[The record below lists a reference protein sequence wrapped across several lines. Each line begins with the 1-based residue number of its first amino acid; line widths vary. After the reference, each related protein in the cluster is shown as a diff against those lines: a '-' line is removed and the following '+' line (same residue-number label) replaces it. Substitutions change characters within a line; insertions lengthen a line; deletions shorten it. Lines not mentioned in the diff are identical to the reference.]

1 MSAQVASPET
11 DKLFQQAK
19 TVLAGGVSASLR
31 LHSYLGKPLY
41 VARGD
46 GAYLYGVDGQRY
58 LDFNL
63 SNGAALL
70 GHNHP
75 AVKAA
80 VVDGLEAGVIAAS
93 ETPFHERLAAT
104 LVEIIPAAE
113 RVRFATVGSEV
124 TAVTLRIARA
134 ATGRDKYLKFDGH
147 FHGLSEPWLL
157 QRQDPAG
164 GEVAVTG
171 RASEIVPSSAGV
183 PKNQPDDCVMI
194 PFNDFAALDAA
205 ITRHGDELA
214 AIILEPIHFNA
225 GCIPPKPDFLEHL
238 RDLTTQAG
246 IILIFDEILS
256 GFRTA
261 LGGVQA
267 QYGVTPDL
275 TTHAKALANGM
286 PLSSLSGRADL
297 MELLAPSGPVSHS
310 GTYSG
315 HLPSV
320 LAALAT
326 IEELRQPGVYEAIH
340 ATAARFYGELQ
351 DVFDR
356 HGLPVRVQGSG
367 ARFGLYFGRTTP
379 VRTWSDALAHDH
391 DLNQRFTVMC
401 IERGVYFHGYGRNGA
416 PGHAGFSTA
425 HGPEDLAFALTVVDD
440 VCRELVTG

>member
-1 MSAQVASPET
+1 MDTRVASPET

-41 VARGD
+41 MARGN
-46 GAYLYGVDGQRY
+46 GAWLYGVDGRRY

-70 GHNHP
+70 GHDHP
-75 AVKAA
+75 AVQAA
-80 VVDGLEAGVIAAS
+80 VMEGLSAGIIAAT
-93 ETPFHERLAAT
+93 ETPFHEHLAAS

-124 TAVTLRIARA
+124 TAVALRIARA

-157 QRQDPAG
+157 QRRDPAG
-164 GEVAVTG
+164 GEAAVTG
-171 RASEIVPSSAGV
+171 GSRKIAPSSAGV
-183 PKNQPDDCVMI
+183 PESQADDCVMI

-205 ITRHGDELA
+205 VARHGGELA

-225 GCIPPKPDFLEHL
+225 GCIPPEPGFLERL
-238 RDLTTQAG
+238 RALATQAG

-267 QYGVTPDL
+267 QYDITPDL

-297 MELLAPSGPVSHS
+297 MELLAPAGPVAHS

-315 HLPSV
+315 HLLSV

-326 IEELRQPGVYEAIH
+326 LRELRQPGVYDLIH
-340 ATAARFYGELQ
+340 ATAGQFYGDLQ
-351 DVFDR
+351 GIFDR
-356 HGLPVRVQGSG
+356 YGLPVRVQGAG
-367 ARFGLYFGRTTP
+367 ARFGLYFGRTAP

-391 DLNQRFTVMC
+391 GLNQRFTVMC
-401 IERGVYFHGYGRNGA
+401 IERGVYFHGYTREGA
-416 PGHAGFSTA
+416 PGHAGFSIA
-425 HGPEDLAFALTVVDD
+425 HSPEDLAFALTVVDD
-440 VCRELVTG
+440 VCRQLTAA

>member
-1 MSAQVASPET
+1 MSIQAALPQT

-41 VARGD
+41 MTRGD
-46 GAYLYGVDGQRY
+46 GPYLYGVDGQRY

-70 GHNHP
+70 GHNHS
-75 AVKAA
+75 AVQAA
-80 VVDGLEAGVIAAS
+80 VIQGLEAGIIAAA
-93 ETPFHERLAAT
+93 ETPYHERLAAT

-124 TAVTLRIARA
+124 TAVALRIARA

-157 QRQDPAG
+157 QRQDPTG
-164 GEVAVTG
+164 GEAAVTG
-171 RASEIVPSSAGV
+171 SASEMVPSSVGV
-183 PKNQPDDCVMI
+183 PKSQTDDCVMI
-194 PFNDFAALDAA
+194 PFNDFSALDAA
-205 ITRHGDELA
+205 IARHGSQLA

-225 GCIPPKPDFLEHL
+225 GCISPEPGFLERL

-286 PLSSLSGRADL
+286 PLSSLSGRANL

-315 HLPSV
+315 HLLSM

-326 IEELRQPGVYEAIH
+326 LGELRQPGVYEAIH
-340 ATAARFYGELQ
+340 ATAARFYTDLQ
-351 DVFDR
+351 GVFDR
-356 HGLPVRVQGSG
+356 HGLPVTVQGAG
-367 ARFGLYFGRTTP
+367 ARFGLYFGRTAP

-391 DLNQRFTVMC
+391 DMNRRFTVMC
-401 IERGVYFHGYGRNGA
+401 IERGVYFHGYGTKGA

-425 HGPEDLAFALTVVDD
+425 HSPDDLAFAVTVVDD
-440 VCRELVTG
+440 VCRELTRA